1 MNRTPADRA
10 AAWEPDE
17 EDRAFLDVYG
27 PWDPLNPAQVREL
40 MTGYPA
46 SWWIVGGHAIEAFTG
61 VSRMHEDVDL
71 VIFARDVPAFRTQL
85 GETFH
90 LWSNFGGTF
99 RLIDDRHPDPL
110 DPNSQIWVRRNARSP
125 WVLDCIL
132 NPDAAGR
139 WQSKRDADHV
149 ADLDEVTWVADDGI
163 RYLNP
168 EITLFFKAARH
179 RAKDEID
186 LDNAWPLLSD
196 DQRAWLRDAVRRYD
210 RKHPWNERLAGM

>member
-1 MNRTPADRA
+1 VTGTAAERA

-27 PWDPLNPAQVREL
+27 PWDPLTPTQVSEL
-40 MTGYPA
+40 MADYPA
-46 SWWIVGGHAIEAFTG
+46 PWWIVGGHAIEAFTG
-61 VSRMHEDVDL
+61 VRRMHEDVDL
-71 VIFARDVPAFRTQL
+71 VIFARDVPAFRTQV
-85 GETFH
+85 GESFH

-99 RLIDDRHPDPL
+99 RLIDDKHPDPL

-132 NPDAAGR
+132 NPDVAGR
-139 WQSKRDADHV
+139 WQSRREADHV
-149 ADLDEVTWVADDGI
+149 ADLDEVTWVAGDGI
-163 RYLNP
+163 HYLNP

-179 RAKDEID
+179 RVKDEID

-196 DQRAWLRDAVRRYD
+196 QQRAWLRDAVRRYD
-210 RKHPWNERLAGM
+210 REHPWNERLAGV